1 MRGVRARR
9 LLEVRTGN
17 AGTKKH
23 YVSKPWRRGEEEGK
37 SALSRTFTLKCPSLT
52 LSKNRGSHDDAFLL
66 ESGCVAGARRGGGG
80 CTGEQERCT
89 WQYRRFAQ
97 RHLIMPFSA
106 RRSLGA
112 SVVRVTRPAL
122 AQKGRSRE
130 VRLRTA

>member
-66 ESGCVAGARRGGGG
+66 ESGCVAGAGVEEEDVPESKSDVPGSTADSR
-80 CTGEQERCT
+80 
-89 WQYRRFAQ
+89 
-97 RHLIMPFSA
+97 
-106 RRSLGA
+106 
-112 SVVRVTRPAL
+112 
-122 AQKGRSRE
+122 KG
-130 VRLRTA
+130 T